1 MEAWLWW
8 GVSLSWFCVDRRY
21 PLSFPSFLWYK
32 VDVTWSFRVNGILI
46 WYSIQETNAMPAAFL
61 LRVLLC
67 YHLLLLACF
76 GGSLMN
82 YKNWDKKTSSIYFL
96 YSKHNSTDRNQST
109 RKLSPHTQESKGT
122 VDCFWFR
129 LPFEICLNNTFQ
141 YENNFIY

>member
-8 GVSLSWFCVDRRY
+8 GVSLSWFCVDRRN

-32 VDVTWSFRVNGILI
+32 VDVTWSFRGNGILI

-109 RKLSPHTQESKGT
+109 SNYHPTPRNPRELLTVFYFVYHSKSA
-122 VDCFWFR
+122 
-129 LPFEICLNNTFQ
+129 
-141 YENNFIY
+141 